1 MNTLT
6 VNQYLFLR
14 WLSKRHPKLY
24 DAAGPVALKGVL
36 DVAGSLFQNVL
47 EVAPKIYGQYVTG
60 KQELKILKDNLARAQ
75 AGLAPVNA
83 DGTPFVLPPGSQ
95 YPDGVRSSIQPWMI
109 WAAVGIG
116 VFLLLRK

>member
-6 VNQYLFLR
+6 INQYLFLR
-14 WLSKRHPKLY
+14 WLATRHPKLY

-47 EVAPKIYGQYVTG
+47 EVAPKIYTQYVSG
-60 KQELKILKDNLARAQ
+60 QQELKILKSNLARAK
-75 AGLAPVNA
+75 AGLGPVNA

-95 YPDGVRSSIQPWMI
+95 YPSGVQSTNWILWLAI
-109 WAAVGIG
+109 GIG
-116 VFLLLRK
+116 LLFLLRR